1 MNLTKLYSSIKR
13 ASTLN
18 VVLLIALTMLFVF
31 LLIYEIYNEYEQK
44 GFEQISQASHSVA
57 HLEQEKYTIKSI
69 IIRTA
74 LAIATL
80 SFIIFAIFFALNKLF
95 LATLHRDIDRFLE
108 FFKAALDRDASIDP
122 DEIHFEDFKKMV
134 HYANEMIDRVRSQK
148 QSLEELNESLEER
161 VLLKTKKLRDER
173 NFSQDLLRRQKE
185 FLRYTVHETNT
196 PLSVI
201 LTSLELYTMKM
212 PKDRHLSK
220 IEVASKNIFSLYD
233 DLSFLIKKDHI
244 NYKKSHI
251 HLGDFVASRVEFFD
265 EVARINELNFDLV
278 VPKEDLF
285 IYFSD
290 AKLMRLVDNTLSN
303 AIKYTPAQN
312 TITVRIAKEV
322 QGVLFLVS
330 SKSKSIEDTKR
341 LFEQFYRESSE
352 VDGFGIGLSLVKS
365 ICVEEGVEVSVDSD
379 ETQTSFRYEFV

>member
-1 MNLTKLYSSIKR
+1 
-13 ASTLN
+13 
-18 VVLLIALTMLFVF
+18 
-31 LLIYEIYNEYEQK
+31 
-44 GFEQISQASHSVA
+44 
-57 HLEQEKYTIKSI
+57 
-69 IIRTA
+69 
-74 LAIATL
+74 
-80 SFIIFAIFFALNKLF
+80 
-95 LATLHRDIDRFLE
+95 
-108 FFKAALDRDASIDP
+108 
-122 DEIHFEDFKKMV
+122 
-134 HYANEMIDRVRSQK
+134 
-148 QSLEELNESLEER
+148 
-161 VLLKTKKLRDER
+161 
-173 NFSQDLLRRQKE
+173 
-185 FLRYTVHETNT
+185 
-196 PLSVI
+196 
-201 LTSLELYTMKM
+201 
-212 PKDRHLSK
+212 
-220 IEVASKNIFSLYD
+220 
-233 DLSFLIKKDHI
+233 SFLIKKDHI